1 MRTLSLIS
9 LMLFISCN
17 ENSIDN
23 YNYTEAEIVTSI
35 KLPKQINET
44 SGIEIIGDNFI
55 THNDSGGDPVLYEF
69 NQAGEILKEYN
80 INENSSYNLKN
91 EDWEDIALGDDY
103 IYIADTGNHFGTR
116 QDLRIIKV
124 DPKNNY
130 HAVDVINISYD
141 DQESFLPKL
150 RHKFDA
156 EGLTIINDQI
166 VLFSKDRDSLN
177 TDLYLIPSD
186 GGILK
191 ASNTFSVNALITGA
205 DYNNSIGLL
214 ALISYNSDGNQY
226 IILFEDFS
234 PLKENSFK
242 KFRIPIDK
250 SQMEAIKIINKNE
263 FWITSEDEGRGHP
276 TLFKIV
282 VR

>member
-23 YNYTEAEIVTSI
+23 YNYTEAEIVASI

-103 IYIADTGNHFGTR
+103 IYIADTGNNFGTR

-191 ASNTFSVNALITGA
+191 ASNAFSVNALITGA

-282 VR
+282 VK

>member
-103 IYIADTGNHFGTR
+103 IYIADTGNNFGTR

>member
-23 YNYTEAEIVTSI
+23 YNYTEAEIVASI

-103 IYIADTGNHFGTR
+103 IYIADTGNNFGTR

-130 HAVDVINISYD
+130 HAVDVINISYE

-191 ASNTFSVNALITGA
+191 ASNKFSVNALITGA

-282 VR
+282 VK